1 MRAEEAASQTESH
14 ISMLQL
20 MRSSDYRMPLTIGVV
35 MQLSQQL
42 SGINAVS
49 TTGHDAMSLVL
60 FIYRI
65 LTFFVVDR

>member
-49 TTGHDAMSLVL
+49 TDKTSLSG
-60 FIYRI
+60 FIDNV
-65 LTFFVVDR
+65 FSANV